1 MRCAKEFHGKLRGAR
16 GGASVYNASMKLPR
30 ALLPLFVWPLIL
42 SAQSTVT
49 DNFSGNSGL
58 WEADVTAGGGAFAVS
73 GGVLNFTSG
82 ALLTGNTASAQRD
95 WTAALSAGANWSA
108 RVDLGTG
115 ATMVAGQIT
124 SWTFVA
130 AALTNPSPDDYLS
143 GQVVHSY
150 QQDPFRTILGT
161 PYTNGVA
168 GSTDQSSANAAMIT
182 FLFSFDATT
191 HLLTLS
197 YDTDGVTGADNFT
210 TLTTVNTATAWGLT
224 GGDTFGLRLM
234 ASNVAN
240 AMPSSAF
247 GNGFLTADNFSTSA
261 AVPEPSTYAV
271 LFGTLALLATMWRRR
286 ALNNAPMR

>member
-1 MRCAKEFHGKLRGAR
+1 
-16 GGASVYNASMKLPR
+16 MKQLR
-30 ALLPLFVWPLIL
+30 ALLPLLAWPLIL

-58 WEADVTAGGGAFAVS
+58 WEADVTAGGGAFTVS

-95 WTAALSAGANWSA
+95 WTASLSAGANWTA

-124 SWTFVA
+124 RWTFIA

-161 PYTNGVA
+161 PYTNGAA
-168 GSTDQSSANAAMIT
+168 GTTDQSSANAAMIT

-224 GGDTFGLRLM
+224 SSDNFGLRLM

-240 AMPSSAF
+240 GMPSSAF
-247 GNGFLTADNFSTSA
+247 GNGVMTADNFSTNV
-261 AVPEPSTYAV
+261 AVPEPSAAAA
-271 LFGTLALLATMWRRR
+271 LFGSLALLAALWLRR
-286 ALNNAPMR
+286 AFNNAPMR